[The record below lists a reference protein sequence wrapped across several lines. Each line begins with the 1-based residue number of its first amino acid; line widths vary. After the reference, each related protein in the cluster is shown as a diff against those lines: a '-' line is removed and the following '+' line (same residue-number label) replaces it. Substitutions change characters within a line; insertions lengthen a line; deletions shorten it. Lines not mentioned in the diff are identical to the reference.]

1 MKISIN
7 AVLEHCR
14 LCYFRYFLQLTL
26 ELVLI
31 FFIFIGTQKKM
42 LLVLSLVPVLKQ
54 WSNILVNEEIQT
66 NRDQKLNLL
75 LLQWH
80 DHSWKFWI
88 KVVKNWQKNITK
100 GLIFTTM
107 DT

>member
-7 AVLEHCR
+7 TVLVHGR

-26 ELVLI
+26 ELMLI

-54 WSNILVNEEIQT
+54 RPNILVNEESQT

-75 LLQWH
+75 LLQ
-80 DHSWKFWI
+80 
-88 KVVKNWQKNITK
+88 
-100 GLIFTTM
+100 
-107 DT
+107 